1 MPLVERALQLRSLA
15 EYADEARQD
24 DGRFVL
30 VSGEAGIGKSSLLEE
45 LERALPGA
53 RWWWG
58 ACDGLFTPRPL
69 GPVHD
74 IEPLAHLLDEDL
86 SREHLFQGIL
96 TDLAAEFTVLVV
108 EDIHWADEATLDLL
122 RFLSRRLRR
131 VPALVVATYRDDALA
146 PHHPLVLALGELSI
160 QRATRR
166 INLPP
171 LTLSAVARLCEG
183 SGREAQ
189 EVRDLTGGNP
199 FFVAEVLRVGRSS
212 LPGTARDA
220 VLARLATVDDAGLT
234 AAHLAALAGPR
245 IASELYPVLGPP
257 SAVDQLLGCGLL
269 DGSGRELR
277 WRHEIARRT
286 VEESMP
292 AHHQQD
298 GHARI
303 LRALLDSG
311 STDHA
316 RIAHHAGGSGDAGT
330 VLEQAPLAAELAAA
344 VPSHRE
350 ALAHYRLALRF
361 ADGAP
366 TALRARL
373 ADAAAEQAAVVD
385 LWDESATWRRAALE
399 LWHDLGDTLRE
410 GDSLCRLS
418 RALWHLCDGRGS
430 MDASR
435 RGLALVEPHGDTPEF
450 AQAAANMAAAY
461 LLDAQV
467 LPAVNLARKAIGLAA
482 RLGLPDVRSDALRTE
497 AGAARSQGLAWERPM
512 QRALEVAVEA
522 GLPRQAGAAYTAWAD
537 GLIDQLQFPA
547 ASQVL
552 AEGLALC
559 EQHDVPAYANGL
571 VGERVRMLELTGRWD
586 EAAADARRHL
596 AKPVLSVPNRLHA
609 LVSLARILVRR
620 GQDADDLV
628 AEAADA
634 AESIGDPQW
643 RVPAR
648 LLLAERCWLTGDAEE
663 ARRHVRAAALAAR
676 SGPTARGLVATWQ
689 RRLGLPAVEPITEPW
704 TTWLSG
710 DADAT
715 ARAFDERGAPYA
727 AATALL
733 DGGTEA
739 SLRAALARFE
749 ALGAQAAA
757 EHTRTRMRAA
767 GLRAVPLGG
776 RSSTRA
782 HPLGLTRREQQILVL
797 LSGGDTNDEIARHL
811 FISVRTVDHH
821 VSAILAK
828 LGVGNRREAA
838 AAARRHGLRRV
849 PPEPAGGT

>member
-1 MPLVERALQLRSLA
+1 MPLVERSLQLRSLA
-15 EYADEARQD
+15 EYADEARRD

-45 LERALPGA
+45 LERALPDA

-74 IEPLAHLLDEDL
+74 IEPLTRLLDADL
-86 SREHLFQGIL
+86 PRERLFQAVL
-96 TDLAAEFTVLVV
+96 TELSTQFTVLVV

-131 VPALVVATYRDDALA
+131 VPALVVSTYRDDALA
-146 PHHPLVLALGELSI
+146 PHHPLVLALGELSM

-166 INLPP
+166 ITLPP
-171 LTLSAVARLCEG
+171 LTLAAVAQLCEG
-183 SGREAQ
+183 SSREAQ

-199 FFVAEVLRVGRSS
+199 FFVTEVLCDGRSS

-220 VLARLATVDDAGLT
+220 VLARLATVDEAGLT

-245 IASELYPVLGPP
+245 IAAELYPVLGPP
-257 SAVDQLLGCGLL
+257 PAIDQLLACGLL

-277 WRHEIARRT
+277 WRHEIARRA

-292 AHHQQD
+292 AHHQAD

-303 LRALLDSG
+303 LGALLGARSA
-311 STDHA
+311 DHN
-316 RIAHHAGGSGDAGT
+316 RIAHHAGGCGDAAA
-330 VLEQAPLAAELAAA
+330 VLEHAPLAAELAAA

-373 ADAAAEQAAVVD
+373 ADAAAEQAALVD

-399 LWHDLGDTLRE
+399 LWHELGDTLRE

-430 MDASR
+430 LSASR
-435 RGLALVEPHGDTPEF
+435 RGLALVERHGDTPEF
-450 AQAAANMAAAY
+450 AHAAANMAAAY

-467 LPAVNLARKAIGLAA
+467 QPARSLAQKAAGLAVE
-482 RLGLPDVRSDALRTE
+482 LDLPDVLSDALRTE
-497 AGAARSQGLAWERPM
+497 AGTARAQGLPWERPM
-512 QRALEVAVEA
+512 ERALEVAVDA
-522 GLPRQAGAAYTAWAD
+522 GLARQAGAAYTAWAD
-537 GLIDQLQFPA
+537 GLIDQLQFA
-547 ASQVL
+547 AADEVL
-552 AEGLALC
+552 AAGLALC

-586 EAAADARRHL
+586 DAAAEARRHL
-596 AKPVLSVPNRLHA
+596 AKPALSVPNRLHA

-620 GQDADDLV
+620 GQDADQLV
-628 AEAADA
+628 AEAAAA

-643 RVPAR
+643 RVPAQ
-648 LLLAERCWLTGDAEE
+648 LLLAERCWLAGDEAE
-663 ARRHVRAAALAAR
+663 ASTHVRAAALAAR
-676 SGPTARGLVATWQ
+676 TGPTARGLVATWQ
-689 RRLGLPAVEPITEPW
+689 RRLGLPMLETPGEPW
-704 TTWLSG
+704 TTWLAG
-710 DADAT
+710 DAEAT
-715 ARAFDERGAPYA
+715 ARAFDGLGAPYA

-739 SLRAALARFE
+739 SLREALARFE

-757 EHTRTRMRAA
+757 DHTRARMRAA

-776 RSSTRA
+776 RSSTRS
-782 HPLGLTRREQQILVL
+782 HPLGLTSREQQILVL

-838 AAARRHGLRRV
+838 AAARRHGLHRL